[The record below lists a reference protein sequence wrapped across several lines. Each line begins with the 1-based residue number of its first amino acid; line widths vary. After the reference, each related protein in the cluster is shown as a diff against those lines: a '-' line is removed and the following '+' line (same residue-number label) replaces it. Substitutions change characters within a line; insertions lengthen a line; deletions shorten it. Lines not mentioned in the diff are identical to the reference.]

1 MGWFSSI
8 GSLSS
13 IFGNSS
19 SQTEEDSAYKKYK
32 REIESFKLE
41 PPPIVKQSHQ
51 KQPVK
56 PKAVASELD
65 KIESIEDVMKHFGA
79 TEKSTQ
85 KPLIKK

>member
-8 GSLSS
+8 WG
-13 IFGNSS
+13 SS
-19 SQTEEDSAYKKYK
+19 SQTEEDSTYKKYK
-32 REIESFKLE
+32 REIDGFKLE

-56 PKAVASELD
+56 PKEVASELD

>member
-1 MGWFSSI
+1 MGWFSNACSLV
-8 GSLSS
+8 GSAVPSARS
-13 IFGNSS
+13 
-19 SQTEEDSAYKKYK
+19 TEEDTTYKKYK
-32 REIESFKLE
+32 REIDSFKLE